1 MKYFNVIYK
10 LLWLL
15 LALLLI
21 FFNRDSTIWIAF
33 TLILLFIL
41 STLAVMRTIESRNQW
56 RKYIKEENLDD

>member
-1 MKYFNVIYK
+1 MKYFNGIYK

-15 LALLLI
+15 LVLLLI
-21 FFNRDSTIWIAF
+21 FFNRDSTIWITS